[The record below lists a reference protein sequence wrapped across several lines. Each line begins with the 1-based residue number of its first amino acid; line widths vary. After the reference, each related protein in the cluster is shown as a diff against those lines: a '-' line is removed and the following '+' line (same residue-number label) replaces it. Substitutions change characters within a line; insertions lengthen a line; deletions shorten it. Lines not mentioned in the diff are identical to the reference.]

1 MTPVKAPA
9 SNESIFDRT
18 ADYVSAAMGRPA
30 NIVIWLVLVVGW
42 TGLFAAHI
50 VSANANFLPGWFTG
64 TAFNFPLN
72 LVTTV
77 AELFIGFLV
86 AAAANRSERN
96 LELTL
101 AAIAEQ
107 EEHIEDVPAKLSE
120 ELASNT
126 ALTQQIHEMASEI
139 HTLLKKLAGY
149 HSHEFSRVTSATR
162 PSAALQHSSG
172 QFHHMYGGVCD
183 TPGHTRA
190 KRLPETDPRLARA
203 WRSGFPDTD
212 ARTNSIMASNTA
224 RFRMTCPA

>member
-1 MTPVKAPA
+1 MTTVNAPVGK
-9 SNESIFDRT
+9 ESIFDRT

-30 NIVIWLVLVVGW
+30 NIMVWLVLVVGW
-42 TGLFAAHI
+42 TVIFATHL

-107 EEHIEDVPAKLSE
+107 EKQIELVEAKLSE
-120 ELASNT
+120 EVASNT
-126 ALTQQIHEMASEI
+126 LLTQQVHDMASEI
-139 HTLLKKLAGY
+139 HAFLTAGK
-149 HSHEFSRVTSATR
+149 A
-162 PSAALQHSSG
+162 
-172 QFHHMYGGVCD
+172 
-183 TPGHTRA
+183 
-190 KRLPETDPRLARA
+190 
-203 WRSGFPDTD
+203 
-212 ARTNSIMASNTA
+212 
-224 RFRMTCPA
+224 

>member
-1 MTPVKAPA
+1 MTPVNAPA
-9 SNESIFDRT
+9 SKESVFDRL

-30 NIVIWLVLVVGW
+30 NIMIWLVLVVGW
-42 TGLFAAHI
+42 TSLFAAHV

-101 AAIAEQ
+101 AAIAKQ
-107 EEHIEDVPAKLSE
+107 EEHIEDVQAKLSE

-126 ALTQQIHEMASEI
+126 ALTEQVHEMASQI
-139 HTLLKKLAGY
+139 HSLLTKANG
-149 HSHEFSRVTSATR
+149 
-162 PSAALQHSSG
+162 
-172 QFHHMYGGVCD
+172 
-183 TPGHTRA
+183 TPLG
-190 KRLPETDPRLARA
+190 
-203 WRSGFPDTD
+203 
-212 ARTNSIMASNTA
+212 
-224 RFRMTCPA
+224 

>member
-1 MTPVKAPA
+1 
-9 SNESIFDRT
+9 
-18 ADYVSAAMGRPA
+18 
-30 NIVIWLVLVVGW
+30 VLVVSW
-42 TGLFAAHI
+42 TSLFAAHV

-107 EEHIEDVPAKLSE
+107 EEHIEDVQAKLSA

-126 ALTQQIHEMASEI
+126 ALTEQVHEMASQI
-139 HTLLKKLAGY
+139 HSLLTKANG
-149 HSHEFSRVTSATR
+149 
-162 PSAALQHSSG
+162 
-172 QFHHMYGGVCD
+172 
-183 TPGHTRA
+183 TPLG
-190 KRLPETDPRLARA
+190 
-203 WRSGFPDTD
+203 
-212 ARTNSIMASNTA
+212 
-224 RFRMTCPA
+224 